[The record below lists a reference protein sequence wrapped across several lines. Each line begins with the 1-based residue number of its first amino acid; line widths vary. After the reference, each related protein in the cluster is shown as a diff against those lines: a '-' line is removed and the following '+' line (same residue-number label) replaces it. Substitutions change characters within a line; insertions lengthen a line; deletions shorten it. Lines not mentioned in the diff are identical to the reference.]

1 MYGKIVRE
9 IGIKFCITTPNF
21 RDKKM
26 FGKTF
31 EMAQELFSSMPLLN
45 DEQVDALAN
54 SCFEVDRVPLVTPNG
69 TVSKDHSF
77 LYRPDSDAI
86 LGTVGNR
93 YEVVDN
99 VDVLV
104 PAMNSI
110 LNSGLDLT
118 DLKVNVSLGNGG
130 ASTFVTVDLPA
141 HTVQMGRKIGDI
153 GRMALKIINSYDG
166 SLRAT
171 LVTFVSRYW
180 CTNGCMVNGSAESG
194 FIKHTS
200 QANVPNLVNNL
211 KTSLELFK
219 NSEGVYEVMS
229 DAPLP
234 MEKAWQFM
242 NLFLGRSWR
251 DCLKDEFAL
260 SYINEEK
267 LRENSSASYIWE
279 QHRTKYV
286 PELGNNCFAF
296 YNALT
301 DWATHKDTR
310 SSAEGNRPVVEWR
323 RHQDVDRF
331 TRNRHFLDEL
341 SKVA

>member
-1 MYGKIVRE
+1 
-9 IGIKFCITTPNF
+9 
-21 RDKKM
+21 
-26 FGKTF
+26 
-31 EMAQELFSSMPLLN
+31 
-45 DEQVDALAN
+45 
-54 SCFEVDRVPLVTPNG
+54 
-69 TVSKDHSF
+69 
-77 LYRPDSDAI
+77 
-86 LGTVGNR
+86 
-93 YEVVDN
+93 
-99 VDVLV
+99 
-104 PAMNSI
+104 
-110 LNSGLDLT
+110 
-118 DLKVNVSLGNGG
+118 
-130 ASTFVTVDLPA
+130 
-141 HTVQMGRKIGDI
+141 
-153 GRMALKIINSYDG
+153 
-166 SLRAT
+166 
-171 LVTFVSRYW
+171 
-180 CTNGCMVNGSAESG
+180 
-194 FIKHTS
+194 
-200 QANVPNLVNNL
+200 
-211 KTSLELFK
+211 
-219 NSEGVYEVMS
+219 MS

-234 MEKAWQFM
+234 MDKAWQFM